1 MDSKILND
9 KLFEAFASSSDN
21 VYVYVT
27 DLQTGLSRWSKNSV
41 EYFNFPSEYMTNVI
55 PLLQENIHP
64 EDQEGYFADLAE
76 VLTGKRDRHSYQ
88 YRLKN
93 RYGEYVW
100 IECKGS
106 VIRENG
112 VPVIFAGLM
121 TRLDNQNKYDSV
133 TGLPTIFDFYNYDFK
148 GKNGFLLLIG
158 IDQFRKVVSNY
169 GYHVG
174 DRVLVEFAKKI
185 RKLCEPDARLY
196 RMSGDEFLVITENIS
211 GGTLQEFFECIKDSA
226 SEIELE
232 DSRKIHL
239 SVTAGA
245 SAFPADGTE
254 KEELLSN
261 AEHSLEYCKG
271 TRRGEL
277 LIFSKTI
284 ADSQMRLQKLR
295 EELKQSIRDDFK
307 GFTLYFQPIV
317 DGERNRIIGCEALLR
332 WKGETIKD
340 SYPGEF
346 IKILE
351 DDGNIIPVGRSEG
364 ASCRERV

>member
-27 DLQTGLSRWSKNSV
+27 DLQTGLTRWSKNSV
-41 EYFNFPSEYMTNVI
+41 EYFNFPSEYMTNVV

-64 EDQEGYFADLAE
+64 EDQEGYFADLAD
-76 VLTGKRDRHSYQ
+76 VFTGKRDRHSYQ

-148 GKNGFLLLIG
+148 GKNGYLLLIG

-185 RKLCEPDARLY
+185 RKLCEPDAKLY
-196 RMSGDEFLVITENIS
+196 RMSGDEFLVIVRFV
-211 GGTLQEFFECIKDSA
+211 L
-226 SEIELE
+226 
-232 DSRKIHL
+232 
-239 SVTAGA
+239 
-245 SAFPADGTE
+245 P
-254 KEELLSN
+254 
-261 AEHSLEYCKG
+261 
-271 TRRGEL
+271 
-277 LIFSKTI
+277 
-284 ADSQMRLQKLR
+284 
-295 EELKQSIRDDFK
+295 FK
-307 GFTLYFQPIV
+307 RFTKPRQF
-317 DGERNRIIGCEALLR
+317 II
-332 WKGETIKD
+332 
-340 SYPGEF
+340 
-346 IKILE
+346 
-351 DDGNIIPVGRSEG
+351 
-364 ASCRERV
+364 